1 MKNKSA
7 CFFVLSLFVCSM
19 FTSCNKESTTECQTI
34 DFSTLFDG
42 QPEKIPLKEWAK
54 SIHFVQL
61 ETNDSVLIG
70 NIRAT
75 ILHKDKILVHHNN
88 LSLFDLSGKFICN
101 IGSKGGGPTEYSGIN
116 NAWTDDEG
124 IHIFDIANKIK
135 TYNWNGK
142 WIKTEPIPESNIKEV
157 FPLASGNNIKA
168 GYIQNITGNEPHKI
182 YLFKDSTIL
191 AKIPYGKS
199 FQKGEM
205 TMVFYNEC
213 YPFHANGR
221 TFFKE
226 MFNDT
231 IFSID
236 NQYQPVPRWYIELGK
251 YKIAEDARYT
261 LTDPRKSVFDNA
273 ATLTPIG
280 KWDNKLFFF
289 ARANKQNYLF
299 YYDLKEKKSNSI
311 QISYPENSFAIP
323 EEHSF
328 IPKCM
333 SDDGKY
339 LISYEIQENDE
350 NPVIILAEK

>member
-1 MKNKSA
+1 MLFSQKAVPLQCVFHSIRFKINKGWSKA
-7 CFFVLSLFVCSM
+7 LLLFLCPYLS
-19 FTSCNKESTTECQTI
+19 
-34 DFSTLFDG
+34 
-42 QPEKIPLKEWAK
+42 IPL
-54 SIHFVQL
+54 
-61 ETNDSVLIG
+61 
-70 NIRAT
+70 
-75 ILHKDKILVHHNN
+75 HKA
-88 LSLFDLSGKFICN
+88 SLKKLLK
-101 IGSKGGGPTEYSGIN
+101 
-116 NAWTDDEG
+116 
-124 IHIFDIANKIK
+124 
-135 TYNWNGK
+135 
-142 WIKTEPIPESNIKEV
+142 
-157 FPLASGNNIKA
+157 PLASGNNIKA

-213 YPFHANGR
+213 YPFHADGR

-236 NQYQPVPRWYIELGK
+236 NQYQLIPRWYIELGK

-261 LTDPRKSVFDNA
+261 LTDPRKSVFDNS

-280 KWDNKLFFF
+280 KWDNKLFFS